1 MASAGLDGRGL
12 SRIPK
17 HPIERSSG
25 SGIANLCESGNDP
38 LHRLDRH
45 CAYLDFLRRAELE

>member
-1 MASAGLDGRGL
+1 MSGAGLDGRGL

-25 SGIANLCESGNDP
+25 SGTANLCEGGNEP
-38 LHRLDRH
+38 LHCLDRH
-45 CAYLDFLRRAELE
+45 RAYLDFLRRAELE